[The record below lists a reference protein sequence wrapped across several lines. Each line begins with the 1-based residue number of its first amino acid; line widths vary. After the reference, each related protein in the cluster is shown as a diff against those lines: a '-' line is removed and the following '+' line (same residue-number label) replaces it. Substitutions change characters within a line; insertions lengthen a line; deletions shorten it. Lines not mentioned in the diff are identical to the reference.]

1 MDTSHIAKP
10 RDSVARTPVGR
21 SHIVRTD
28 LSPSQSVN
36 AKQQSSVP
44 HHAPDTLTRDPSLD
58 PQCHAVLER
67 EREERERRRRARKD
81 DILLRQKAYGK
92 NAGQSEVSRD
102 DETPH
107 ADFQV

>member
-1 MDTSHIAKP
+1 MDTSPIAKS
-10 RDSVARTPVGR
+10 RDSVTRTSVGR
-21 SHIVRTD
+21 RHMVRTD

-58 PQCHAVLER
+58 PQYHAVLER
-67 EREERERRRRARKD
+67 ELERERRRRARKD
-81 DILLRQKAYGK
+81 DILQRQKAYGK
-92 NAGQSEVSRD
+92 SVEQPELQHD

-107 ADFQV
+107 TDFEV